1 MAKARRVPPGS
12 EQPGA
17 GLSLLVLSEAFE
29 RVHYA
34 LVLASSAAA
43 IGRPVRVFFAGP
55 SVRALCAAADGGA
68 SGWRR
73 LPAAGGAMAGTID
86 DAYADKGI
94 ATFEVLLD
102 ACVELGVRFMVCEM
116 ALRAAGLDRADLRAD
131 VPIAV
136 AGAVTLLAE
145 AGTVLSL

>member
-1 MAKARRVPPGS
+1 MPPGS

-73 LPAAGGAMAGTID
+73 LPAAAAMAGTID
-86 DAYADKGI
+86 DAYAEKGI
-94 ATFEVLLD
+94 ATFEVLLA

-116 ALRAAGLDRADLRAD
+116 ALRAAGLDRTDLRAD